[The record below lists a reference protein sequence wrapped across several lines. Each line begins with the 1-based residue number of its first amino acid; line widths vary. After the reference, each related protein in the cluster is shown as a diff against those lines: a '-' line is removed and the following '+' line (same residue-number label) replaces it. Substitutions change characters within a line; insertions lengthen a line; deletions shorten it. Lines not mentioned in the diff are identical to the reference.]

1 MGGPGTNTGRIAL
14 PLAGLGI
21 EVHGIDAS
29 EAMVVGLRAKPGGDA
44 IAVTIGDFA
53 DVSVHSE
60 LRWFSA
66 S

>member
-1 MGGPGTNTGRIAL
+1 M

-21 EVHGIDAS
+21 KVHGIDAS

-44 IAVTIGDFA
+44 IAVTIDDLA
-53 DVSVHSE
+53 DVSVHGE